1 MNHKNA
7 YHPGVLAAAML
18 IVAGC
23 GGSGGNGTVE
33 QKAEVLF
40 APTAE
45 TVPGPNDLAFNGSE
59 DATLSDTG
67 NADVDG
73 LDGFSTLSSI
83 TASTNVAVDPA
94 SIAGGDSVRVF
105 EITTM
110 GDPNST
116 TPGPAGPKP
125 ATGIVRELT
134 PEAEYTA
141 GLSPADRNNRTVAV
155 TPTAP
160 LAPDTTYM
168 VVLTEDL
175 AEQGGG
181 ALAASRQYELAKRS
195 QPLVDGTGSSTVESL
210 SDAEAQ
216 QLEGV
221 RQLTQTQL
229 AAAGGAG
236 VDPAGVIASW
246 TFTTQTIGDVLAEV
260 DQLAANAD
268 LSAPAFADT
277 GEDTPQGAASIWVG
291 VLTGVPYYLAPAANP
306 NDPAPRQAFWEA
318 DTEISGERNLTG
330 DNPVPRAR
338 DTVAI
343 PVLVTIPNA
352 GCSPCP
358 VSIFQHGIT
367 TNRKSALGI
376 ADTLAGLPNPHATVA
391 IDLPLHGLADT
402 ADPLYAGDENPA
414 LQPAYAGLGDIER
427 TFELDLQDN
436 ASGAAG
442 PDGAIDPSGTHFIN
456 LESLRTSR
464 DNLRQAV
471 GDLLALTSGGL
482 AQING
487 TINAVSGGSVSL
499 DPGSVDFIG
508 QSLGGIVG
516 TPFLAL
522 AGSRIERSVL
532 SAPGGGIAKLLDGS
546 PTFGPRIEEGIEAAQ
561 PIEKGTPIYEQF
573 LGAAQTAIDSADPLN
588 YALTATAAQDLL
600 VLEIVGGAASPA
612 DQVIPNNLVPPFQ
625 QGIPD
630 NTIPSPTAGTDPLAA
645 AMGLNQVGPS
655 NSGTAPGT
663 DTIVRFTAGS
673 HSSLINPGPSPAVT
687 QEMQTIVATFLASG
701 STQISNGGVVAD
713 P

>member
-1 MNHKNA
+1 MDHNKTCL
-7 YHPGVLAAAML
+7 PGALATAML
-18 IVAGC
+18 ALVGC
-23 GGSGGNGTVE
+23 GGGGGGNDTVE
-33 QKAEVLF
+33 PTAEVLF
-40 APTAE
+40 APTAD
-45 TVPGPNDLAFNGSE
+45 TVPAPNDLAFSGSG
-59 DATLSDTG
+59 DATLGGTG
-67 NADVDG
+67 NVDVDG
-73 LDGFSTLSSI
+73 LDGFSTI
-83 TASTNVAVDPA
+83 GPVTASTSVPVDPA
-94 SIAGGDSVRVF
+94 SVASGDSVRVF
-105 EITTM
+105 EVTTM

-116 TPGPAGPKP
+116 SPDPAGPK
-125 ATGIVRELT
+125 AVTGIVRELT
-134 PEAEYTA
+134 AGAEYTA

-155 TPTAP
+155 TPIAP
-160 LAPDTTYM
+160 LAPDSSYM
-168 VVLTEDL
+168 VVLTDGL
-175 AEQGGG
+175 TEQGGDP
-181 ALAASRQYELAKRS
+181 LAASSQYQLAKRS
-195 QPLVDGTGSSTVESL
+195 EPLIDGTGSSAVESL
-210 SDAEAQ
+210 ADSEAQ
-216 QLEGV
+216 LLEGV

-229 AAAGGAG
+229 AAAAGAG

-260 DQLAANAD
+260 DGLAANAD

-291 VLTGVPYYLAPAANP
+291 VLTGVPYYLAPASGP
-306 NDPAPRQAFWEA
+306 NDPAPREEFWEA
-318 DTEISGERNLTG
+318 ATEVAGERNLTG
-330 DNPVPRAR
+330 DNPVPRER

-343 PVLVTIPNA
+343 PVLVAIPNA

-376 ADTLAGLPNPHATVA
+376 ADTLASLPTPHATVA

-402 ADPLYAGDENPA
+402 SDPLYAGDENPA
-414 LQPAYAGLGDIER
+414 LQPAYAGRGDIER

-456 LESLRTSR
+456 LGSLRTSR

-471 GDLLALTSGGL
+471 ADLLALTNGGL
-482 AQING
+482 AQIGG
-487 TINAVSGGSVSL
+487 TINAVSEGGVTL

-508 QSLGGIVG
+508 QSLGAIVG

-522 AGSRIERSVL
+522 AGDRVERGVL

-546 PTFGPRIEEGIEAAQ
+546 PTFGPRIEAGIEA
-561 PIEKGTPIYEQF
+561 EGLTKGTPLYEQF
-573 LGAAQTAIDSADPLN
+573 LGAAQTAVDSGDPIN
-588 YALTATAAQDLL
+588 YAAAAAGGQD
-600 VLEIVGGAASPA
+600 VLMLEVVGGASSPA
-612 DQVIPNNLVPPFQ
+612 DQVIPNHLVPPFQ

-630 NTIPSPTAGTDPLAA
+630 NTIPSPTAGTDPLAV
-645 AMGLNQVGPS
+645 AMGLTQVGPS

-673 HSSLINPGPSPAVT
+673 HSSVINPGPNPGVT
-687 QEMQTIVATFLASG
+687 REMQSIVATFLASG
-701 STQISNGGVVAD
+701 STRISDGGVVAD